1 MPFQW
6 HICLDYK
13 DPGNPERLTVVRS
26 IHGGATESTAE
37 PEPLTSLGSSFEEI
51 SANMIKPDYNRFRE
65 GIPSNSF
72 NRLQHDTCYL
82 YEENNR
88 IKCH

>member
-51 SANMIKPDYNRFRE
+51 SANMIKPDYNRFRG